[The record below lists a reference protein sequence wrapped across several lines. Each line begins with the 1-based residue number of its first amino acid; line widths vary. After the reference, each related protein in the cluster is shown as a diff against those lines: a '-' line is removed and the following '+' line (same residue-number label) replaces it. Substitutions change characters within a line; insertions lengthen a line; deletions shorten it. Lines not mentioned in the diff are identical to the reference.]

1 MKYREAYAIG
11 SKCEGVIKCT
21 FATIYNK
28 DGKGLFSLQNVK
40 ASYGVDYKH
49 GGYSDES
56 KAEDMIITQLSPNI
70 YFADAGYHGVTAG
83 DAEIRGGVTVK
94 FPVVQ
99 IDRIS
104 NDRLVPAKLTDYAV
118 RIIAEACKNVKVY
131 KWHIYRVWDAE
142 DTPGAK
148 VVHIMDTYTK
158 PKDIDW
164 MPTDKY
170 HYEYEAEKVI
180 NPRYEQL
187 ISILQSGDMVYI
199 KPDAFDWEATDLN
212 NATIAQKDENGNEIQ
227 VNLNDAIEAARK
239 RMETAKAI
247 LATAATLTII

>member
-40 ASYGVDYKH
+40 ASYGVDYKN

-56 KAEDMIITQLSPNI
+56 TSADMIITQLSPNI
-70 YFADAGYHGVTAG
+70 YFVDAGYHGVTSG
-83 DAEIRGGVTVK
+83 DAEIRGGITFK
-94 FPVVQ
+94 FPMVM
-99 IDRIS
+99 IDQIS

-118 RIIAEACKNVKVY
+118 QIIVEACKNMKVY
-131 KWHIYRVWDAE
+131 KWHIYAVSDV
-142 DTPGAK
+142 DGIPGGK
-148 VVHIMDTYTK
+148 VMHVTDTYIR
-158 PKDIDW
+158 PKDSDW

-170 HYEYEAEKVI
+170 HYEFEEEKVI

-187 ISILQSGDMVYI
+187 ISILQSRDTVYI
-199 KPDAFDWEATDLN
+199 KPDAFDWEATNIN
-212 NATIAQKDENGNEIQ
+212 NATITQKDENGNEIQ
-227 VNLNDAIEAARK
+227 VNLNDQLEAARK